1 MQPQIQVILT
11 STYQIVTK
19 SGKSTIDLTV
29 SCRNNILAVKTR
41 EINNIKI
48 RYKDIE
54 IDIENL
60 SDKSRSHTPHF
71 RTQDANQDE
80 WCKLLHNSISQSIN
94 SFYNEISKKIID
106 DQANLF
112 VNLITTSAS
121 SFFSITEKSKI
132 ESNGW
137 LSKDIKKSRNDI
149 TNANKRYKKDSQLPT

>member
-19 SGKSTIDLTV
+19 SGKSTIDLTL

-80 WCKLLHNSISQSIN
+80 WCKLLHNSLSQSIN

-112 VNLITTSAS
+112 VNLITISAS

>member
-19 SGKSTIDLTV
+19 SGKSTIDLTL

-80 WCKLLHNSISQSIN
+80 WCKLLHNSLSQSIN

-137 LSKDIKKSRNDI
+137 LSKDIKKSRNDL
-149 TNANKRYKKDSQLPT
+149 TNANERYKKGSHLST

>member
-80 WCKLLHNSISQSIN
+80 WCKLLHNSLSQSIN